1 MEIDS
6 ELRAALVA
14 YALAHVAW
22 KEAPDDVLIDPS
34 DPEQGTVKGAAKRI
48 RGQMH
53 GKLLELGKLLA
64 HKPP

>member
-14 YALAHVAW
+14 YTLAHVAW
-22 KEAPDDVLIDPS
+22 KEAPDVLIDPHS
-34 DPEQGTVKGAAKRI
+34 PELGTVRAAAKRI